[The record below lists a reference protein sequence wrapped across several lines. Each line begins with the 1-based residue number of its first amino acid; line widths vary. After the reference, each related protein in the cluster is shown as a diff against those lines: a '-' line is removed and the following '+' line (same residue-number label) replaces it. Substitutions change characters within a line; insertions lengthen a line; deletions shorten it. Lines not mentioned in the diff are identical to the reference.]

1 MSEDAS
7 MSAGVLHDEHVYLGA
22 RFAPSPDRMTS
33 VPAEYSGE
41 ADIDH
46 ARDGALLSDLS
57 GCTHLLVSGRPAESL
72 CETAFCAEKLAPGEA
87 GFEPALTGEGA
98 VSSIPLVARTAE
110 SEYLVLDASE
120 RGPILGAW
128 LGFLAGV
135 SQDGYAPYEG
145 VEVENATDLLVPLLL
160 VGSDA
165 RRVLGD
171 YLSDASEIPATR
183 QVRRCSLDRIQSFVI
198 GLPEVSG
205 SLPGYVLLV
214 PPQSA
219 VVLWRSLLSFADVDP
234 VGHDAVATLVRE
246 ELPWGGLLDE
256 RGKALASRDELTAW
270 HLIRESDDFIGRRS
284 LS

>member
-1 MSEDAS
+1 MTEDAS

-22 RFAPSPDRMTS
+22 RFAPSPDRKTS
-33 VPAEYSGE
+33 VPAEYAGE
-41 ADIDH
+41 ADLDH

-57 GCTHLLVSGRPAESL
+57 GCTYLLVSGRPAQSL
-72 CETAFCAEKLAPGEA
+72 CEAAFCAEKLVPGVA
-87 GFEPALTGEGA
+87 GFEPALTGEGS
-98 VSSIPLVARTAE
+98 VSSIALVARTAE
-110 SEYLVLDASE
+110 SEYLVLDASG
-120 RGPILGAW
+120 RGPVLGAW
-128 LGFLAGV
+128 LEFLAGV

-145 VEVENATDLLVPLLL
+145 VEVEDATDLLVPLLL

-165 RRVLGD
+165 RRILAD
-171 YLSDASEIPATR
+171 YVSEASEIPSAR

-198 GLPEVSG
+198 GLPEASG

-219 VVLWRSLLSFADVDP
+219 VILWRSLLSFADVDP
-234 VGHDAVATLVRE
+234 VGHDAVATLVRD
-246 ELPWGGLLDE
+246 ELPWGGLLGE

-270 HLIRESDDFIGRRS
+270 HLIRESGGFIGQRA

>member
-7 MSAGVLHDEHVYLGA
+7 MSAGILHDEHVYLGA
-22 RFAPSPDRMTS
+22 RFAPSPDRMTN
-33 VPAEYSGE
+33 VPAEYTGE
-41 ADIDH
+41 AGVDR

-57 GCTHLLVSGRPAESL
+57 GCTYLLVSGRPAQSL
-72 CETAFCAEKLAPGEA
+72 CEAAFCAERLAPGEA
-87 GFEPALTGEGA
+87 GFEPALTGEGS
-98 VSSIPLVARTAE
+98 VSSVPLVARTAE
-110 SEYLVLDASE
+110 SEYLVLDVSG
-120 RGPILGAW
+120 RGPVLGAW
-128 LGFLAGV
+128 LEFLSGV
-135 SQDGYAPYEG
+135 NQDGYAPYEG
-145 VEVENATDLLVPLLL
+145 VEVENATGLLVPLLL

-165 RRVLGD
+165 RRVLAD
-171 YLSDASEIPATR
+171 YVSDASEIPTACH
-183 QVRRCSLDRIQSFVI
+183 VRRCSLDRIQSFVI

-234 VGHDAVATLVRE
+234 VGHDTVATLMRD

-256 RGKALASRDELTAW
+256 RGKVPARRDELTSW
-270 HLIRESDDFIGRRS
+270 HLIRESSDFIGRRT